1 MQLRSKGKKLEN
13 ARVLTSS
20 EFLCEL
26 EEKERLR
33 AEKETQKQLR
43 KQQREEKKAQK
54 TVAKKSTA
62 NPKNGSKGQLY
73 SAYTYMFTCMHLLE
87 KKLAYILP
95 LNLPVSQVKMVIVMN
110 QVRILLVFTLCMCLM
125 QIFGM

>member
-1 MQLRSKGKKLEN
+1 MQLRSKEKKLEN
-13 ARVLTSS
+13 AHVLTSS
-20 EFLCEL
+20 EFLREL

-54 TVAKKSTA
+54 TVGTA

-87 KKLAYILP
+87 KKPAYILP
-95 LNLPVSQVKMVIVMN
+95 LNLPVSQVKMVIVVN
-110 QVRILLVFTLCMCLM
+110 QVSILLVVCT
-125 QIFGM
+125 